1 MLYQKGFTVTFF
13 RITLSLFILS
23 LWVTSPRESAAKE
36 DPASVAKKIQ
46 AAYDKITDLQ
56 TDFVQT
62 VRFQDFDTPY
72 VSKGKLFLK
81 KGKMRWDYQEPSRQ
95 QIVVEG
101 ETATFYIPEHKQ
113 VIKSRIGGQ
122 SDSHLP
128 LQLLSGTSRLDQDF
142 QISIEEERPDKSL
155 SLRLTPKSKET
166 QVSKVLASVAPSPQ
180 VEGLVIQKVT
190 LFEENGNVST
200 FSFEGM
206 QINKGIGEDLFV
218 LKIPKGTEVIDSP

>member
-1 MLYQKGFTVTFF
+1 MTFF